1 MWILYSIIGAFTQ
14 ATEMAIKKKALQVK
28 GMNNFIGFLAFTFA
42 GLILGA
48 VVLLTINENSFLIK
62 DNFKFWEG
70 VIATVI
76 LNVIANYSL
85 YKALDL
91 TELSYLMP
99 FFAFISLSVI
109 IPPIFLFKE
118 IPSFQAIAGIILV
131 IAGAILI
138 DYRKRNS
145 NNDNSDKE
153 KIKNNRKGKL
163 LFIITAVCWT
173 FSTPMTKVAVL
184 AGSPVLVSA
193 LVNFLCGISF
203 MLLIYLFKDSEKIK
217 NALNN
222 FKNNEKRNFI
232 IAILLAGIA
241 IAIQIV
247 SINTALKYAPVSYV
261 IAIKRTMPVFAFLI
275 GFIYFKE
282 RTNILKKLIATV
294 IMVAGAIIVGLS

>member
-1 MWILYSIIGAFTQ
+1 
-14 ATEMAIKKKALQVK
+14 
-28 GMNNFIGFLAFTFA
+28 MNNFIGFSAFTFA
-42 GLILGA
+42 GIILG
-48 VVLLTINENSFLIK
+48 VVLLFTINDSSFLIK
-62 DNFKFWEG
+62 DNLKFWEG
-70 VIATVI
+70 IIATVV

-109 IPPIFLFKE
+109 IPPIFLFRE

-138 DYRKRNS
+138 DYRKKKD
-145 NNDNSDKE
+145 NDEDIDKE
-153 KIKNNRKGKL
+153 KIRNNRKGKL
-163 LFIITAVCWT
+163 LFIVTAVCWT

-184 AGSPVLVSA
+184 AGSPILVSA

-203 MLLIYLFKDSEKIK
+203 ILLIYLFKDYEKIK
-217 NALNN
+217 NTLSN
-222 FKNNEKRNFI
+222 FKNSEKRNFI
-232 IAILLAGIA
+232 IAVLLAGIA

-261 IAIKRTMPVFAFLI
+261 IAIKRIMPVFAFLI
-275 GFIYFKE
+275 GLIYFKE
-282 RTNILKKLIATV
+282 RTNISKKLIATI
-294 IMVAGAIIVGLS
+294 IMVIGAIIVGLS